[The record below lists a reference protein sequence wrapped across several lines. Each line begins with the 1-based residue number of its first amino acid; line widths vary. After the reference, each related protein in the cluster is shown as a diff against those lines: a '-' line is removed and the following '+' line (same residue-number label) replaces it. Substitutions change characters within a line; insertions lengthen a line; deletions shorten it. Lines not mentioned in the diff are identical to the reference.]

1 MGTGY
6 RTTSLITMIL
16 YMYSTVVQYIQSLV
30 YIFSL
35 LSRYRTVLYV
45 TGTVVDLVWTLLG
58 LLDPDLEYP

>member
-35 LSRYRTVLYV
+35 LIRYGSVPYV

-58 LLDPDLEYP
+58 WLDPDLEYP